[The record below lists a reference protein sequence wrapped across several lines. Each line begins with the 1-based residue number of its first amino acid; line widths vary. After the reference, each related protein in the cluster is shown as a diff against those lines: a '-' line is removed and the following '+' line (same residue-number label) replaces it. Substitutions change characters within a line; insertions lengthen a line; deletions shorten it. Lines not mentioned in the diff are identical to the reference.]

1 VNILAID
8 PGTKTGWCVYDSDA
22 RRVIEA
28 GTSEDIDVIEEMP
41 RDDIDFVVIERPK
54 GYGPTRPQLVDC
66 GWVCGYVTAAIECGS
81 HLDVEQLTRLEVCKA
96 LTEATH
102 GEVRVRNDA
111 TAWAALKLL
120 HGEGCDK
127 KGGALHGVRAHER
140 AALAVAVAWSLR
152 NTTVAQWAE
161 RNRSSV
167 AQTDIGTS

>member
-1 VNILAID
+1 MNILAID
-8 PGTKTGWCVYDSDA
+8 PGSKTGWCLYDADA
-22 RRVIEA
+22 RRVTSA
-28 GTSEDIDVIEEMP
+28 GTSEDVEVVSEMP
-41 RDDIDFVVIERPK
+41 SDGVDFIVIERPK

-66 GWVCGYVTAAIECGS
+66 GYVCGYIVAAIECVSLHG
-81 HLDVEQLTRLEVCKA
+81 VEQLTRLDVCKT

-140 AALAVAVAWSLR
+140 AALALAVAWSLR
-152 NTTVAQWAE
+152 NTTVAQGAG
-161 RNRSSV
+161 RNRFSV
-167 AQTDIGTS
+167 AQTDNGTS